1 MYELEFNIQNV
12 LDSLTGMSLKEK
24 LESLGSLGA
33 DLEVAIEEVSSA
45 LEKISDEY
53 FESVRQQLEESIT
66 KLILEQH
73 LEDILQCRKTKG
85 DKFPYF
91 LNFDGHTYH
100 MRYYTADCENWTLH
114 IYIEGQLPA
123 SVTDKSLRKFAD
135 LCGLPIPNK
144 SQIDNLWFDVKT
156 SELFEQIKSIA
167 LKVKGQ

>member
-1 MYELEFNIQNV
+1 MYELEFNIQDV

-45 LEKISDEY
+45 LEKIRDEY
-53 FESVRQQLEESIT
+53 YESVRQQLEESIT

-73 LEDILQCRKTKG
+73 LEDVLQCRKTTG
-85 DKFPYF
+85 GGFPYF

-100 MRYYTADCENWTLH
+100 MGYYTADCENGSLH
-114 IYIEGQLPA
+114 IYINGQLPA
-123 SVTDKSLRKFAD
+123 SVRDKSLRKFAD